1 MNTSKDKNLYEKIK
15 KKADKKFDEKS
26 SIYKSSWIVNEYKK
40 AGGEYSGTKD
50 EKTGLKRWYKEKWVD
65 LNRPI
70 KNKNGK
76 VISYEE
82 CGRKDVEKQ
91 KYPLCRPLI
100 RVSKDTPVTIK
111 ELTPKQIEKAKNV
124 KQKIK
129 ETGKVFFKNFK

>member
-1 MNTSKDKNLYEKIK
+1 MNIPTNKELYEKIK

-26 SIYKSSWIVNEYKK
+26 SIYKSSWIVKEYKK
-40 AGGEYSGTKD
+40 AGGEYSGIKD
-50 EKTGLKRWYKEKWVD
+50 NKSGLLRWYREKWVD

-100 RVSKDTPVTIK
+100 RISSNTPVTVK
-111 ELTPKQIEKAKNV
+111 ELSPKQIEKAKNI
-124 KQKIK
+124 KQKVK
-129 ETGKVFFKNFK
+129 ENGRVKFNSKK